1 MASGA
6 GGISLRSGN
15 ARFVAS
21 HGGKQRSSMMADT
34 GTPTCGHFLLPGGT
48 TCSVPQNAGNP
59 GLSSAAADLLPHG
72 QSEEELELRDE
83 ERRAAEELAAKYR
96 AAAADVGNLATGLLA
111 EAGAGEESVAIWMR
125 RRWAELGV
133 R

>member
-1 MASGA
+1 MQARPLVDTYC
-6 GGISLRSGN
+6 SL
-15 ARFVAS
+15 AEQPA
-21 HGGKQRSSMMADT
+21 
-34 GTPTCGHFLLPGGT
+34 
-48 TCSVPQNAGNP
+48 VPQSAGNP
-59 GLSSAAADLLPHG
+59 GLSTAAADLLPHG
-72 QSEEELELRDE
+72 QSEEELERRDE